1 MGPSVPVVGTVGVMA
16 DLPFGFS
23 HGDDPER
30 DKHGKKDPESGS
42 GASDPF
48 GGVGMGGDFNVGDL
62 GQIFTQ
68 LGQMFSNAGTMPG
81 GGPGSGPVNYE
92 LARQVA
98 SSSIGF
104 VAPIPAPT
112 NSAIADAVH

>member
-1 MGPSVPVVGTVGVMA
+1 MA

-23 HGDDPER
+23 DGDDPER
-30 DKHGKKDPESGS
+30 DKRGKNDPESGS
-42 GASDPF
+42 GASDPLGAF
-48 GGVGMGGDFNVGDL
+48 GIGGDFNMGDL

-68 LGQMFSNAGTMPG
+68 LGQMFSNSGTATAGGTP
-81 GGPGSGPVNYE
+81 SGPVNYE

-104 VAPIPAPT
+104 VAPIPATT
-112 NSAIADAVH
+112 NSAIADAVRLADTWLDGA